1 MSGQLNNSNRR
12 EYAHPTHQE
21 QYSGISQM
29 WDGSMINAKQSSA
42 SLSIFYPKK
51 AQKDIQGMHSQ
62 HQEDHQTTP
71 GQHIIPSISQMEDNT
86 R

>member
-29 WDGSMINAKQSSA
+29 WDGSMNNAKQSSA
-42 SLSIFYPKK
+42 SLSIFFPKK
-51 AQKDIQGMHSQ
+51 AQKDNQGMHSQ
-62 HQEDHQTTP
+62 HQEDHKSTP
-71 GQHIIPSISQMEDNT
+71 GQHIIPSMSQMGDNT
-86 R
+86 K